1 MNLTLVLKTKIA
13 YEGWTVPKIME
24 RIDEHLGFVSKGE
37 VDPYKG
43 ETVDYPTNQKKDFF
57 SSQIS

>member
-1 MNLTLVLKTKIA
+1 
-13 YEGWTVPKIME
+13 
-24 RIDEHLGFVSKGE
+24 